1 MYYKTK
7 KIINIFIILPIL
19 YILAFEIILRIII
32 FLFTLNSGILVYGI
46 NKNINLNLHSIKKKE
61 FYISNNFKVFNKIN
75 NKNIKN
81 KKQIWIF
88 GGSTSNSGFC
98 DSKNLSWVDLLELN
112 LNKKNFARNGVS
124 SNLSL
129 NVLKSELQKNDPPK
143 AIIWANKFNEVTF
156 KIRNPTSIDID
167 GFFYFTNSLKKSVK
181 NKLVTFYFFD
191 EIILRLFDK
200 LKIDIR
206 HKKSS
211 LNKLDYI
218 SASENYFNNSKI
230 AIKLAKLYKVE
241 NFYIISLFNRMN
253 LHNSETQFYEY
264 YYSKAL
270 DLIRLES
277 FVKFINTKKYLKP
290 EHKARFGW
298 NWRNIKEGGGAATI
312 KDLYKEPLALFCDPM
327 HQTYEGKVITA
338 KIISNFINGK

>member
-19 YILAFEIILRIII
+19 YILAFEIILRIFI

-61 FYISNNFKVFNKIN
+61 FYISNNFKVFNKIDD
-75 NKNIKN
+75 KNIKN
-81 KKQIWIF
+81 KIWIF

-124 SNLSL
+124 SNFSL

-143 AIIWANKFNEVTF
+143 AIIWANKFNEIMHIS
-156 KIRNPTSIDID
+156 KNPGPSDA
-167 GFFYFTNSLKKSVK
+167 FFYFTSSLKLSIK

-191 EIILRLFDK
+191 EISLRLFDK

-206 HKKSS
+206 YNKRN
-211 LNKLDYI
+211 LNKSDYI
-218 SASENYFNNSKI
+218 SASRNYFKNSEM

-241 NFYIISLFNRMN
+241 NFYIASLFNRTN
-253 LHNSETQFYEY
+253 LTNSETKFYEY
-264 YYSKAL
+264 YYSKVL
-270 DLIRLES
+270 DLVRLYP
-277 FVKFINTKKYLKP
+277 FVKFLDTKKYLKP
-290 EHKARFGW
+290 EEKERHGYNYGFDESGDLIQKKMYTW
-298 NWRNIKEGGGAATI
+298 N
-312 KDLYKEPLALFCDPM
+312 
-327 HQTYEGKVITA
+327 H
-338 KIISNFINGK
+338 

>member
-1 MYYKTK
+1 MYFK
-7 KIINIFIILPIL
+7 KLKFIKFFIFLPIIYL
-19 YILAFEIILRIII
+19 ISFELILRLLIYIL
-32 FLFTLNSGILVYGI
+32 TLNSSILVYGI
-46 NKNINLNLHSIKKKE
+46 NNNITLSLHSLKKFE
-61 FYISNNFKVFNKIN
+61 LHISDNYKVFNKEHN
-75 NKNIKN
+75 NQLDNVD
-81 KKQIWIF
+81 QIWVF

-98 DSKNLSWVDLLELN
+98 DSKNISWVDLLEVN
-112 LNKKNFARNGVS
+112 LKKKNFARNGVN
-124 SNLSL
+124 SNFSL

-156 KIRNPTSIDID
+156 ISRNPVRKDD
-167 GFFYFTNSLKKSVK
+167 FFYFTNSLKVSVK

-206 HKKSS
+206 YKKKS

-241 NFYIISLFNRMN
+241 NFYIISLFNRLN
-253 LHNSETQFYEY
+253 LNNSETQFYEY

-298 NWRNIKEGGGAATI
+298 NWRSTKEGDEATI
-312 KDLYKEPLALFCDPM
+312 KDLYIEPLALFCDPM

>member
-124 SNLSL
+124 SNFSL

-156 KIRNPTSIDID
+156 ISRNPVRKDD
-167 GFFYFTNSLKKSVK
+167 FFYFTNSLKVSVK
-181 NKLVTFYFFD
+181 NKLVTFYFID

-206 HKKSS
+206 YRKSS

-241 NFYIISLFNRMN
+241 NFYIISIFNRLN
-253 LHNSETQFYEY
+253 LNNSETQFYEY

-270 DLIRLES
+270 DLIRLEP
-277 FVKFINTKKYLKP
+277 FVKFINTKKYLKS
-290 EHKARFGW
+290 EHKARYGL
-298 NWRNIKEGGGAATI
+298 NWRNTKEGGAATI
-312 KDLYKEPLALFCDPM
+312 KDLYIEPLALFCDPI

-338 KIISNFINGK
+338 KIISNFINGKQ